1 MPPEN
6 QIQAVAPA
14 DARAFLTPF
23 LPDPKLVEGMD
34 DKAVVEY
41 HGRFSKTLDTVR
53 PPKGDW
59 RKEMAGD
66 DEKEFKLAE
75 RYTTPADV
83 WKKARAL
90 ENRIASGELR
100 SVLPKDATPEQVTAW
115 RTENGIPA
123 EPTKYDLK
131 LKDGLVIG
139 AEDKPI
145 LDSILGKLHGK
156 NVSNEQASEL
166 VNAYYEALEAETK
179 KGGEILAQ
187 NKQKVSDALNVKWGA
202 DYRGNMNRIA
212 ALVDANVGAT
222 SPLKG
227 MIHATLATNQEF
239 AEFMETM
246 ARQINPV
253 TTLIPGAGAN
263 IANAL
268 ADELK
273 GIEAKM
279 VAAQRAGPGTAEFKA
294 YFGDEALQQRY
305 RELLDAQSKM
315 KQAA

>member
-14 DARAFLTPF
+14 DARAFLAPF
-23 LPDPKLVEGMD
+23 VPDPKLVESMD

-41 HGRFSKTLDTVR
+41 HSRFTGTLDKVR

-263 IANAL
+263 VANAL
-268 ADELK
+268 ADEIK

-294 YFGDEALQQRY
+294 YFGDEALQARY
-305 RELLDAQSKM
+305 RELLDAQGRM